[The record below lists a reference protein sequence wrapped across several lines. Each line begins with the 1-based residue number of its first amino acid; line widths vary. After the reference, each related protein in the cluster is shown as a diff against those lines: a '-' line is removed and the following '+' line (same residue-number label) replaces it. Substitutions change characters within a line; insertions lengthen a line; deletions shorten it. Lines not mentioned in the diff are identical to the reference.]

1 MIIAMNFKRI
11 RRYKREHQNHKIWG
25 RGVRKF
31 GFFLI
36 MCFSLNDYELKAS
49 RHSNGLI
56 YLKNREITIQKCIT
70 DSHTQKSN
78 TNIKQK
84 KANKLQNK
92 KQTKKRNKEKIQNQ
106 LESKV

>member
-49 RHSNGLI
+49 RHSNGSI
-56 YLKNREITIQKCIT
+56 RMNFMVTINQKFTIDSQKPERKGLKHTTTKIHHITKGKT
-70 DSHTQKSN
+70 
-78 TNIKQK
+78 
-84 KANKLQNK
+84 
-92 KQTKKRNKEKIQNQ
+92 TKKK
-106 LESKV
+106 